1 MSSPFQV
8 SLPQFFCRL
17 SLQIS
22 LSFSDFFL
30 PLCLCQCTA
39 LGLESINPPPL
50 QFILLQ
56 NQTFGGKHSLGPLG
70 ILGYPFTPS
79 LAQDSPFCRNKVG
92 GLPGAW
98 TRLLAGLLLLAVSSS
113 LALRQLQGRNSPKG
127 NLGPVDLPASRHSH
141 HPGVYHH
148 SAVIS
153 PAGQCLGRG
162 CGSVVQ
168 GTSPSHID
176 LSLLQPHVPNW
187 AKSCLSLGAMSWM
200 LELEQLCVWRW
211 CILMQ
216 QG

>member
-1 MSSPFQV
+1 MDATTGAVLYHKLQLWEPGMESEEEEEEEEIAEPLV
-8 SLPQFFCRL
+8 L
-17 SLQIS
+17 SLRR
-22 LSFSDFFL
+22 
-30 PLCLCQCTA
+30 
-39 LGLESINPPPL
+39 
-50 QFILLQ
+50 LQ
-56 NQTFGGKHSLGPLG
+56 N
-70 ILGYPFTPS
+70 TPG
-79 LAQDSPFCRNKVG
+79 NKVG

-127 NLGPVDLPASRHSH
+127 NLGSVDFPASRHSH

-162 CGSVVQ
+162 YGSVVQ